1 MNHLVKLI
9 IFAICLALVSSSI
22 KEKTALYPREDKSK
36 NSRSLKIKWPISH
49 KKANK
54 ISSTFAESRYD
65 HFHNGLDIPVR
76 GMAVQP
82 ISKAKVLWVRNPKRR
97 LNETPF
103 GGGNTVVLQHDD
115 IWSAY
120 MHLQKID
127 SEKVS
132 QELLSVDDRIGDSG
146 RTGHSGGYHLHFF
159 IFDFK
164 LSRFYNPLMLINK
177 KIIKDIKPPQL
188 KYYRVSSSSQT
199 KKGELVQKKIPN
211 NTLLAKIEDRGM
223 GSEKWG
229 IYYLKVYD
237 DKKNILRDL
246 KFDYIQF
253 LNHHW
258 VTSNKKKF
266 DEIYYGNQYILH
278 RPANMKIK
286 WEAGGLHGP
295 SLTQKR

>member
-1 MNHLVKLI
+1 MLKPL
-9 IFAICLALVSSSI
+9 ST
-22 KEKTALYPREDKSK
+22 ERKTTLYSQEE
-36 NSRSLKIKWPISH
+36 NSQNNQVFKIKWPISH
-49 KKANK
+49 KRANK

-65 HFHNGLDIPVR
+65 HFHNGLDIPVH
-76 GMAVQP
+76 GMIVKP
-82 ISKAKVLWVRNPKRR
+82 VNKGKVLWVRKPKRR

-103 GGGNTVVLQHDD
+103 GGGNTVVLQHGE

-127 SEKVS
+127 SKKIS
-132 QELLSVDDRIGDSG
+132 QEFLSVDDRIGYSG

-164 LSRFYNPLMLINK
+164 RSRFYNPLMLIDK

-188 KYYRVSSSSQT
+188 KYYKVTSSSQRKKNGFA
-199 KKGELVQKKIPN
+199 KKGIPN
-211 NTLLAKIEDRGM
+211 NTLLAKIEDRGI

-237 DKKNILRDL
+237 DKKKVLKDL

-278 RPANMKIK
+278 QSADKKIK
-286 WEAGGLHGP
+286 WEAGGLYGP
-295 SLTQKR
+295 SLTKKR